1 MYFYIYIYVYIN
13 AQCYNNIVMLM
24 QMYTTIQYT
33 YSYEVCETRDKYNKR
48 GGVQNERIYNDFV

>member
-1 MYFYIYIYVYIN
+1 
-13 AQCYNNIVMLM
+13 MLM